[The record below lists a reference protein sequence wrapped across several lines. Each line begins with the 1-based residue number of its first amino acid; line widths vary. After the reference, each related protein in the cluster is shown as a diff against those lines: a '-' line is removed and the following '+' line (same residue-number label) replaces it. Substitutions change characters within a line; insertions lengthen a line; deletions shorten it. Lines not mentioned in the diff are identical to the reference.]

1 MHHILNHNINKVS
14 LIPRPHPLMR
24 RNTLVN
30 QVKDDKQSVRT
41 PCHHLETVPE
51 DDVSHN
57 VVRYKLCLEV
67 AVTVWTATPWYV
79 PV

>member
-1 MHHILNHNINKVS
+1 MHHILNHE
-14 LIPRPHPLMR
+14 
-24 RNTLVN
+24 T
-30 QVKDDKQSVRT
+30 DDKQSART

-51 DDVSHN
+51 DDVSQI